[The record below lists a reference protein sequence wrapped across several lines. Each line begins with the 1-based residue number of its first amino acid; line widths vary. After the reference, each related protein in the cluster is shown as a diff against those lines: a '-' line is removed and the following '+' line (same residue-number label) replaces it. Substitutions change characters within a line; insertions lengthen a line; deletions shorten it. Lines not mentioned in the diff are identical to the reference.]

1 MAERFG
7 CDRHNTGVQGV
18 SPCSRKSFKSA
29 CGANSIRII
38 AAYRGE
44 LGIGLPIG
52 SMTSQHFANFYLGW
66 LDRYVKEN
74 LRLGGYVRYMDDM
87 ILWDDDR
94 QRLEEVHRLCSAFVA
109 GKLSLEFKPAAV
121 RRVSAGI
128 NYLGCRIWPTH
139 VELNRRSKRRWRN
152 RVRVLERAERLGL
165 ISERELQARLTAL
178 TAFAKGAGV
187 KSWRFRKSVL

>member
-1 MAERFG
+1 MPSRSGSSKSGASSERSALPRSAASAPKYHTRCFE
-7 CDRHNTGVQGV
+7 
-18 SPCSRKSFKSA
+18 SPDH
-29 CGANSIRII
+29 
-38 AAYRGE
+38 
-44 LGIGLPIG
+44 GLPIG
-52 SMTSQHFANFYLGW
+52 SLTSQHFANFYLGW